1 MHHGSL
7 ETPIGRVRVEVNDS
21 GALVSV
27 SFVEDDH
34 EPVVGDSDGA
44 AEAVR
49 QLSEYFSGQRTV
61 FDLELGPEGTDFEHS
76 VWNQLVRIPF
86 GSTTTYGEIAD
97 RLGDPGA
104 SRAVGLANARNP
116 VAIVIP
122 CHRVIG
128 ANGDLT
134 GYAGGLWRKKWLLAH
149 ESGQRDLGF

>member
-1 MHHGSL
+1 MHQGSL
-7 ETPIGRVRVEVNDS
+7 ETPIGRIMVEVNDA
-21 GALVSV
+21 GALLSV
-27 SFVEDDH
+27 SFAEDDF
-34 EPVVGDSDGA
+34 EPESPEGDAA

-49 QLSEYFSGQRTV
+49 QLSEYFSNQRTV
-61 FDLELGPEGTDFEHS
+61 FDLELAPKGSDFEHS
-76 VWNQLVRIPF
+76 VWNRLVLIPF
-86 GSTTTYGEIAD
+86 GSTTSYGEIAD
-97 RLGDPGA
+97 HLGDPGA

-116 VAIVIP
+116 VAVVIP